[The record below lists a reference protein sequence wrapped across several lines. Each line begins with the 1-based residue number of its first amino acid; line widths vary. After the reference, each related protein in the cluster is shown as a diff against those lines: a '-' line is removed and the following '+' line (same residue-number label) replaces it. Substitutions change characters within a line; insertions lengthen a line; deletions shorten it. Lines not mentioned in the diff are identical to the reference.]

1 MQERHPLS
9 RLQRKSLDPL
19 EFRRYNGEGA
29 YIAIPKVTSE
39 RRKTI
44 PLGFVENGMI
54 PGDKLCFIQ
63 PDSLTLFGILMSQ
76 THNARMRAIA
86 ERLELRYSY
95 ANTIVYN
102 NFVFPDT
109 TNLGRRSIEDAAQ
122 RVLEARKTYPDAS
135 LAEPYDPDNENKYPE
150 LTAAHQALDKAVER
164 AYGWELDDLSW
175 DEKETFIVS
184 SLFELYSQK
193 VSAE

>member
-1 MQERHPLS
+1 MLERHPLS

-19 EFRRYNGEGA
+19 EVRRYNGEGT

-44 PLGFVENGMI
+44 PLGFVRNGMNL
-54 PGDKLCFIQ
+54 GDKLYFIQ
-63 PDSLTLFGILMSQ
+63 SDSLTLFGILMSQ
-76 THNARMRAIA
+76 THNAWMRAVA
-86 ERLELRYSY
+86 GRMKTDYSY

-102 NFVFPDT
+102 NFVLPDT
-109 TNLGRRSIEDAAQ
+109 TALDHKSIEDAAQ
-122 RVLEARKTYPDAS
+122 RVLDARKTYPDAS
-135 LAEPYDPDNENKYPE
+135 LADLYDPDNENKFPE

-193 VSAE
+193 VNAE